1 MMASC
6 SDVDIVA
13 PADSS
18 AAGSSDASTVGV
30 PMADASSLVS
40 GDSISGVS
48 SLLGASSA
56 SIADS
61 SSLISDGEH
70 VQPSNNVSSLVRAV
84 FVGAFALVLL
94 AYVTRYALR
103 SWKDAA
109 ARCGWTKRGAVG
121 TKCAW
126 AHAPTECSGGAGG
139 GSDEPT

>member
-1 MMASC
+1 MK
-6 SDVDIVA
+6 
-13 PADSS
+13 
-18 AAGSSDASTVGV
+18 
-30 PMADASSLVS
+30 ASSLVS
-40 GDSISGVS
+40 GDSTAGVS

-70 VQPSNNVSSLVRAV
+70 VQPSINVSSLVRAV

-103 SWKDAA
+103 SWKDAHA
-109 ARCGWTKRGAVG
+109 ATRCGWTKRGAVG